1 MLNRFYQELFSNKA
15 LFRQLLELFVPL
27 EWAKELDF
35 NHDELLDK
43 IFIFKKYEKR
53 ESDVIYKIQLRGQTA
68 YIVILIEFQ
77 SSVDKFMALRIL
89 RYISSFYM
97 RLKDSDS
104 ED

>member
-1 MLNRFYQELFSNKA
+1 LLFEFEFKVTFSLMYFYNFPISLRFKNTATIESYSNSSCN
-15 LFRQLLELFVPL
+15 FVT
-27 EWAKELDF
+27 
-35 NHDELLDK
+35 
-43 IFIFKKYEKR
+43 FKKYEKR

>member
-43 IFIFKKYEKR
+43 TFIFKNMRNGKVML
-53 ESDVIYKIQLRGQTA
+53 ST
-68 YIVILIEFQ
+68 
-77 SSVDKFMALRIL
+77 KFNCVVKPRTL
-89 RYISSFYM
+89 
-97 RLKDSDS
+97 
-104 ED
+104 